1 MLEGLRGLRLVIHKI
16 VFLALL
22 TSLEKIRMIFS
33 ITLTLYLLNWTQSV
47 SSLWLLEGKRK
58 EKRWTDELHC

>member
-22 TSLEKIRMIFS
+22 ISLEKIRMIFS

-58 EKRWTDELHC
+58 EKRWTDEHHC